1 VRKGGRGGRE
11 GGREE
16 SGKSKSMYSTGM
28 QTIKSISFVFPASS
42 LQFFFFFSSFV
53 GPRA

>member
-1 VRKGGRGGRE
+1 VRKGGRGRE
-11 GGREE
+11 GREE

-42 LQFFFFFSSFV
+42 LQFFFFSSFV